1 MYTPAS
7 APHSLDA
14 PGLQRVDPKYVPTDT
29 PTSRRVLGTTR
40 PQPPITRLQSRLQ
53 ALQEAPEDDY

>member
-1 MYTPAS
+1 MDTSSS
-7 APHSLDA
+7 ATHSLDA
-14 PGLQRVDPKYVPTDT
+14 PGSQRMDPNHVPPDT
-29 PTSRRVLGTTR
+29 PRSRRELGTTR